1 MSSIK
6 PYKINVPQSK
16 IDRLHKKLE
25 LYDLPDE
32 LEAAEWEYGAPLADI
47 KKLAE
52 YWKDKYDWR
61 KAEAQ
66 LNEMPQFTTDVDVA
80 HFGTFNIHFV
90 HRQSTVKNAI
100 PLIFLHGWPGSF
112 IEVTKILPQLV
123 NGPSDF
129 PSYHLVAPSLVD
141 YGFSSGCPKKGFSI
155 DQHAEYCHKLM
166 QSLGYTKYVAQGGDL
181 GSFVC
186 RLLATKY
193 PDSCVAMHT
202 NFALPREPSVTE
214 FPALAAQA
222 KITPLTD
229 AEKAGLARTEWYNK
243 VANSYMLQHSTKPQT
258 IGYSMIDSPVGL
270 LAWIYEKLHD
280 WTDNYQWSND
290 EILTWI
296 SIYYFSTAGPHAT
309 QRIYYAFSHGDE
321 INGERP
327 AVDRIRDFTPR
338 VKIGISRCPKEL
350 LLLPKSWNQ
359 TLGNI
364 VFEGDHDSGGH
375 FMATE
380 KPDALVS
387 DLRIMFGKGG
397 GAEGVVEGKSGYD

>member
-6 PYKINVPQSK
+6 PYKINVPQDK
-16 IDRLHKKLE
+16 IDRLHKKLD
-25 LYDLPDE
+25 LCDLPDE
-32 LEAAEWEYGAPLADI
+32 IDAAEWEYGAPLADI
-47 KKLAE
+47 KRLTE

-61 KAEAQ
+61 KAEAE
-66 LNEMPQFTTDVDVA
+66 LNEMPQFTTDIDVA

-90 HRQSTVKNAI
+90 HRESKVKNAI

-129 PSYHLVAPSLVD
+129 PSFHVVAPSLVD

-166 QSLGYTKYVAQGGDL
+166 QSLGYTQYVCQGGDL
-181 GSFVC
+181 GSFIC
-186 RLLATKY
+186 RMLVSKY
-193 PDSCVAMHT
+193 PSACRAMHT
-202 NFALPREPSVTE
+202 NFALPREPSVAE

-229 AEKAGLARTEWYNK
+229 GEKAGLQRTEWYNK
-243 VANSYMLQHSTKPQT
+243 VANAYMLQHSTKPQT
-258 IGYSMIDSPVGL
+258 IAYSMVDSPVGL

-280 WTDNYQWSND
+280 WTDDYAWTPD

-296 SIYYFSTAGPHAT
+296 SIYYFSVAGPHAT
-309 QRIYYAFSHGDE
+309 QRIYYAFAHGDA

-327 AVDRIRDFTPR
+327 VLERIRDYTPG
-338 VKIGISRCPKEL
+338 VKIGITRFPKEL
-350 LLLPKSWNQ
+350 LLLPKLWAK
-359 TLGNI
+359 TLGEV
-364 VFEGDHDSGGH
+364 VFENEHDSGGH
-375 FMATE
+375 FAATE
-380 KPDALVS
+380 QPDKLVE
-387 DLRIMFGKGG
+387 DVRAMFGKGG
-397 GAEGVVEGKSGYD
+397 GAYDVVEGRSGYD